1 MTGTE
6 VALRT
11 VVPRPT
17 AVVSQTTT
25 WQQFP
30 DVWRPLL
37 DEVYGFVRGREAELS
52 PEQGPDV
59 WRSAFLYLDDRP
71 TVEIGVL
78 VSRPFEPHGRVVP
91 SQLPGGEV
99 ATAVHR
105 GDYAELGRTH
115 GAMGG
120 FIEAQGLVRV
130 GPSWEIYGH
139 WREDPSELETEV
151 YYLVQSSAS
160 RSRVSI

>member
-30 DVWRPLL
+30 DVCRPLL

-52 PEQGPDV
+52 PEQGPEV
-59 WRSAFLYLDDRP
+59 WRNAFLYLDDRP

-115 GAMGG
+115 EAVGE

>member
-1 MTGTE
+1 MTAD

-11 VVPRPT
+11 VAPRPT

-30 DVWRPLL
+30 SVWRPLL
-37 DEVYGFVRGREAELS
+37 DEVYGFVRGRQADLAPDDG
-52 PEQGPDV
+52 PEV
-59 WRSAFLYLDDRP
+59 WRNAFLYLDDKP

-78 VSRPFEPHGRVVP
+78 VSGSFEPHGRVVP
-91 SQLPGGEV
+91 SQLPGGDV
-99 ATAVHR
+99 VTAVHR

-115 GAMGG
+115 DAVGE
-120 FIEAQGLVRV
+120 FIAAHGLVRV

-139 WREDPSELETEV
+139 WREDPSELETEI
-151 YYLVQSSAS
+151 YYLVQRSAS
-160 RSRVSI
+160 RSGVSI